1 MIEPAIT
8 LVLPYYNEV
17 GFIEQTLESLARQ
30 TRRDFRLI
38 LVNNASTDNSE
49 AVCRALTSSWA
60 PGSVEHYFEAV
71 PGKIHALI
79 GGISLVATPLF
90 ATLDA
95 DTIYPPDYVA
105 STIALFADNPA
116 AAMVMAID
124 IYGESTAAAQRLRC
138 WSVWA
143 LSRLFP
149 SKCHTGAYGQ
159 AFRTE
164 AFRAAGGYDEQV
176 WDFVLEDHE
185 IVHRVGKFGGQIY
198 SPRHFCS
205 PSPRRA
211 DRSSVTWT
219 RSESLLYILLPHRWM
234 DRYFYR
240 FLAER
245 FRVRG
250 LVNRNLR
257 EKNWQIQD
265 AASKSA

>member
-17 GFIEQTLESLARQ
+17 GFIERTLESLAHQ

-38 LVNNASTDNSE
+38 LVNNASTDESE

-60 PGSVEHYFEAV
+60 PGSVEHRLEAV

-79 GGISLVATPLF
+79 GGIVLVDTPLF

-105 STIALFADNPA
+105 TTIALFAANPA

-124 IYGESTAAAQRLRC
+124 IYGDTDARAQRVRR
-138 WSVWA
+138 WAVWG

-149 SKCHTGAYGQ
+149 RKCHTGAYGQ

-164 AFRAAGGYDEQV
+164 AFRRAGGYDERI

-185 IVHRVGKFGGQIY
+185 IVHRVGRFGGLVY
-198 SPRHFCS
+198 APGHFCW
-205 PSPRRA
+205 PSTRRA
-211 DRSSVTWT
+211 DRTSVTWT
-219 RSESLLYILLPHRWM
+219 RSESLLYALLPNRWM
-234 DRYFYR
+234 DRYFYQ
-240 FLAER
+240 FLAGR
-245 FRVRG
+245 FRARG

-257 EKNWQIQD
+257 QKNWQVQD